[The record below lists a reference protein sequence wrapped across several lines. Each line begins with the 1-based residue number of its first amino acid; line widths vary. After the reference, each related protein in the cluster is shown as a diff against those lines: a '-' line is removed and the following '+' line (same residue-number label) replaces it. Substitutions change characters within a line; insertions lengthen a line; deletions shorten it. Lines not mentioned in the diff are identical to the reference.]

1 MPVGDLKGNGEARVN
16 HAIGRCCTISE
27 HEVIEATLIGM

>member
-27 HEVIEATLIGM
+27 HEVAEATLVDM